1 MSHES
6 KTTVF
11 KTLLSI
17 LGILFDKY
25 SGVNDICIGIPVSN
39 RRVSDS
45 FKIFGFFVDTIPVR
59 QVIDGSKDF
68 RKHISYSTEV
78 FDKTLQHSIPFDKIV
93 GILKPERIPGL
104 NPFFQV
110 CFSWINNFTIPMDLG
125 GITGKRFTVPDGV
138 ASFDITFS
146 MWEDRDIIGGE
157 IEFSTDVLTRDT
169 IIRLRD
175 NFLVLVRNLV
185 EDPDSPI
192 DSVSMI
198 TDGDRMLIDRINDT
212 STDYPKDKTIGQL
225 FEEQASLYP
234 EKTAVVFKGSS
245 LTYSQLN
252 QKSNQLA
259 RVLRNSGVRTSD
271 PVAILVDKS
280 VDMIVGIFGILKAG
294 GAYVPLD
301 PEYPEERKNF
311 IIRDSGCRILITQD
325 KYIK

>member
-1 MSHES
+1 MIFVLEFPSQTAGS
-6 KTTVF
+6 
-11 KTLLSI
+11 
-17 LGILFDKY
+17 
-25 SGVNDICIGIPVSN
+25 
-39 RRVSDS
+39 SDS

-59 QVIDGSKDF
+59 QVIDGNNDF
-68 RKHISYSTEV
+68 SKHISYSAEV
-78 FDKTLQHSIPFDKIV
+78 FDKTLQHSLSFDKIV

-125 GITGKRFTVPDGV
+125 GITGKRFTVPNGV

-146 MWEDRDIIGGE
+146 MWEDGDFICGE
-157 IEFSTDVLTRDT
+157 IEYNTDVLTRET

-175 NFLVLVRNLV
+175 NFLVLIRNLV
-185 EDPDSPI
+185 ENPDTPI
-192 DSVSMI
+192 GSLSMI
-198 TDGDRMLIDRINDT
+198 TDEDRMLIERINDT
-212 STDYPKDKTIGQL
+212 TTDYPKDKTIGQL

-234 EKTAVVFKGSS
+234 DKTAIVFKDRS

-252 QKSNQLA
+252 EKSNQFA
-259 RVLRNSGVRTSD
+259 HVLRNSGVKTSD

-301 PEYPEERKNF
+301 PDYPEERK
-311 IIRDSGCRILITQD
+311 ILSSGIQDAGFLSPRINILMNLL
-325 KYIK
+325 KV